1 MPPFLDCR
9 LKTTRQLH
17 RMSTKPIYFPHDYQN
32 CSRSNKEQWKVY
44 RIGVTFSFYEAR
56 TNCWLTEMILFD
68 PHSHGNKEILFE
80 GIRQQCLLLA
90 TVHTIGLCFL
100 LDDFYGSFRQTDTTH
115 THTHS
120 LKKRST
126 INLTGCFKV
135 AILV

>member
-1 MPPFLDCR
+1 MKRTTIQSQLKWERKKRKQKSLASNRFAVMPPFLDCR

-44 RIGVTFSFYEAR
+44 RIGVTFSFYETR

-80 GIRQQCLLLA
+80 GIRQ
-90 TVHTIGLCFL
+90 
-100 LDDFYGSFRQTDTTH
+100 
-115 THTHS
+115 
-120 LKKRST
+120 
-126 INLTGCFKV
+126 
-135 AILV
+135 